1 MLILCFNFLFDMRND
16 IFKQI
21 FRPVLITAIL
31 IALSIII
38 SLYFAS
44 RIGEISLSAAEKSET
59 LLLYQTSQEQF
70 SVLREDFQFIAPH
83 WDKISRVFPSSENV
97 ISFISTVENL
107 AQEKGVQQTFRFE
120 GERGQPVPE
129 LNLNKIP
136 FNINVG
142 GTNAQFLEYLKGIE
156 KLPYF
161 VKIESISI
169 TSAIA
174 IDGQIQANI
183 RGVLYTK

>member
-1 MLILCFNFLFDMRND
+1 MLILCFNLLFDMKND

-21 FRPVLITAIL
+21 FRPVLIVAIL
-31 IALSIII
+31 TVLSTII

-44 RIGEISLSAAEKSET
+44 RIGEISLAAAEKRKT
-59 LLLYQTSQEQF
+59 LFLYQTSQEQF
-70 SVLREDFQFIAPH
+70 SVLREDFQFIEPH
-83 WDKISRVFPSSENV
+83 WDKISRVFPSSENI
-97 ISFISTVENL
+97 ISFINTVENL

-120 GERGQPVPE
+120 GEKGQPVPE

-142 GTNAQFLEYLKGIE
+142 GTSAQFLEYLKGIE

-161 VKIESISI
+161 VKIESINMV
-169 TSAIA
+169 SATTV
-174 IDGQIQANI
+174 DGLMQANI